1 MASENSKFAQYT
13 RDQLFAFADK
23 CAKDVLDT
31 VKDERLRDLIFGD
44 DWKDRDEFMNS
55 SGDIMRY
62 TSSLLMLAFHYVYF
76 RYRDWV
82 KIDNKVDNGPADN
95 DLIRIFNI
103 MYRLYFH
110 YDLNFEMMDNIL
122 TDLQIDLALNG
133 VVTREFDLQNEI
145 ESDNLF
151 AATLRCMSIWTRSAG
166 WSTRHSP
173 SSTGSKRS

>member
-31 VKDERLRDLIFGD
+31 VEDERLRDLIFGD
-44 DWKDRDEFMNS
+44 DWKDPEEFMNS

-82 KIDNKVDNGPADN
+82 TIDNKVDNGPTDN

-103 MYRLYFH
+103 LYRLYFH
-110 YDLNFEMMDNIL
+110 NALNLEL
-122 TDLQIDLALNG
+122 TDTI
-133 VVTREFDLQNEI
+133 
-145 ESDNLF
+145 
-151 AATLRCMSIWTRSAG
+151 
-166 WSTRHSP
+166 
-173 SSTGSKRS
+173 